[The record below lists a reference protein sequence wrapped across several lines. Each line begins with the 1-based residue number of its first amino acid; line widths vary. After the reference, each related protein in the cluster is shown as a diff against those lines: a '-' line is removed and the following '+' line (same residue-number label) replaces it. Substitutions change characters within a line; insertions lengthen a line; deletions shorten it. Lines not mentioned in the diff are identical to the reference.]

1 MSLAPGRELPCSGMV
16 GQVMRSPPEQLPGAT
31 ALFLDFDGTL
41 ADLAPRPDAV
51 QVDPDLRPTLERLQV
66 VLDGALA
73 LVSGRAQDDLDP
85 FLAPLR
91 LPTAFEHG
99 AVRRCANQTL
109 CVAPSPPLK
118 TALATARA
126 LVGQHPG
133 LIMEHKS
140 HSVALHYR
148 LAPQLEALCHAHMGQ
163 AIAGEPSLQL
173 LQGKA
178 VVEVKSV
185 AVNKGEAIA
194 AFLQEAPFQGRVPV
208 FAGDDVT
215 DEAGFRRVQQ
225 LGGIGIKVGDGASC
239 ASYRMA
245 DPHSLR
251 QWLQRISRIHQP

>member
-1 MSLAPGRELPCSGMV
+1 
-16 GQVMRSPPEQLPGAT
+16 MRSPPDRLPDAA

-51 QVDPDLRPTLERLQV
+51 KVDPGLRPALERLQAM
-66 VLDGALA
+66 LGGALA

-85 FLAPLR
+85 YLAPLR

-99 AVRRCANQTL
+99 AVRRCADQTL
-109 CVAPSPPLK
+109 SEAPQPPLES
-118 TALATARA
+118 ALLAARA
-126 LVGQHPG
+126 LVSLHPG
-133 LIMEHKS
+133 LIMEQKS

-148 LAPQLEALCHAHMGQ
+148 LAPSLESLCRDHMGR
-163 AIAGEPSLQL
+163 AIANEDSLQL
-173 LQGKA
+173 LLGKA

-225 LGGIGIKVGDGASC
+225 LGGIGIKVGDGPSC
-239 ASYRMA
+239 ATHRMA
-245 DPHSLR
+245 DPHALR
-251 QWLQRISRIHQP
+251 QWLHKLSRDCHP

>member
-16 GQVMRSPPEQLPGAT
+16 GQVMRSPPEQLPGAA

-66 VLDGALA
+66 ALDGALA

-91 LPTAFEHG
+91 LPAAFEHG

-109 CVAPSPPLK
+109 CVAPSPPLQA
-118 TALATARA
+118 ALATARA

-148 LAPQLEALCHAHMGQ
+148 LAPQLEALCHDHMGQ
-163 AIAGEPSLQL
+163 AIAGKPSLQL

-185 AVNKGEAIA
+185 TVNKGEAIA

-215 DEAGFRRVQQ
+215 DEAGFQRVQQ

-245 DPHSLR
+245 NPRSLR